1 MQNLLKILLRYG
13 NFLVF
18 ICLEVAAFLF
28 FSFNNAYPRS
38 SVFSTANQLVAWQHE
53 QVSEIKSYFA
63 LKEMNEQLALENAQ
77 LRNQL
82 TSIEEA
88 TAIRFASK
96 HRHIPMLQ
104 SPIYRLKWYK

>member
-18 ICLEVAAFLF
+18 ICLEVAAFLL

-53 QVSEIKSYFA
+53 QVSEIKSYFG
-63 LKEMNEQLALENAQ
+63 LKELNEHLARENAQ
-77 LRNQL
+77 LHNLLSALQEADSDSL
-82 TSIEEA
+82 SQQTPAYTHASI
-88 TAIRFASK
+88 S
-96 HRHIPMLQ
+96 
-104 SPIYRLKWYK
+104 